1 MDTNVDLIV
10 AMREIKLESRL
21 HHLPASAPF
30 RSTCRRRRSSVS
42 LFGLANGWPL
52 APVPSSFVDSVDQHV
67 ERPVMRHTE
76 RVTTVVIPGYSFP
89 VPPRCLSRPVS
100 SGKSAITRRK
110 KCWRDK

>member
-1 MDTNVDLIV
+1 VDTNVYLIV
-10 AMREIKLESRL
+10 VSWNLNW
-21 HHLPASAPF
+21 HHVSTICLLLP
-30 RSTCRRRRSSVS
+30 RSGRARRRRSPVSV
-42 LFGLANGWPL
+42 FGFANGWPL

-89 VPPRCLSRPVS
+89 VPPRCLARPVS
-100 SGKSAITRRK
+100 SGKSAITRRR